1 LTLGASIQ
9 KMSKETGMAIRRALA
24 FPLYCVAFLFQL
36 MTEITTFISAKVA
49 GDEIDVRLP
58 DVDRRQ

>member
-1 LTLGASIQ
+1 
-9 KMSKETGMAIRRALA
+9 MAIRRALA

-58 DVDRRQ
+58 DLDRRPRI